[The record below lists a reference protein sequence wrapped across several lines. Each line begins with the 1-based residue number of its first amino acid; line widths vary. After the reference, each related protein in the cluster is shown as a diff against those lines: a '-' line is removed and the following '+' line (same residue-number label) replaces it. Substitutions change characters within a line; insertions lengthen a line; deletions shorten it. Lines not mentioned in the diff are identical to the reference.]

1 MPANTEPIY
10 SRSPAIGISTAI
22 TAASTL
28 YTGLHAS
35 DAKIFTAD
43 ATNGAFVQKI
53 RFKALG
59 TCVAT
64 VARIYINTG
73 STASSTNYALH
84 GELSLAAMTTSATN
98 AMPDYDYA
106 MNIPLPA
113 GYCLYVGLGTAV
125 SAGWICSTIA
135 GSY

>member
-10 SRSPAIGISTAI
+10 SRSPAISFSTAM

-28 YTGLHAS
+28 YTGLHAA
-35 DAKIFTAD
+35 DALIFTAD
-43 ATNGAFVQKI
+43 ATNGSYVQKI

-64 VARIYINTG
+64 VARIYVNTG

-98 AMPDYDYA
+98 AMPDYDYP
-106 MNIPLPA
+106 MNLPMPA
-113 GYCLYVGLGTAV
+113 SYRIYCGLGTAV
-125 SAGWICSTIA
+125 SAGWIATTVA